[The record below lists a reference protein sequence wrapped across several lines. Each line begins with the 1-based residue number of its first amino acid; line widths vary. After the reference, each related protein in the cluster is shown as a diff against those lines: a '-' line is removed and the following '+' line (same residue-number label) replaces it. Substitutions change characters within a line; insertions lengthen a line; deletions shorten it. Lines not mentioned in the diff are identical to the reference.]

1 MIKTQT
7 NTYDSSTI
15 ESYTYDF
22 KEKELYVSFKSD
34 TVYLYQNVN
43 KEIYEGFR
51 DADSQGK
58 ALNSL
63 IKQNTDISFEKLE
76 EV

>member
-15 ESYTYDF
+15 ESSTYDF
-22 KEKELYVSFKSD
+22 KEKELYISFKSD
-34 TVYLYQNVN
+34 TVYLYQNVS
-43 KEIYEGFR
+43 KEIYESFR
-51 DADSQGK
+51 DSDSQGK

-63 IKQNTDISFEKLE
+63 IKQNTDIICEKLE
-76 EV
+76 DI